1 MKKCAF
7 KRKIILFL
15 SLLILGSFNAE
26 SQNKIKGFSI
36 GTKLYPD
43 FFDTY
48 VGLEIDILSNNYVFS
63 LDDVYYEEFA
73 IFITPYERCNY
84 LSLLVGKY
92 IGHKYFRFQYQT
104 GISVVWGIERTNLDY
119 TDCAGWFCIYHY
131 NSKNIFTLGLPLEL
145 GFKFIPW
152 RYIAIGVDIES
163 NLNFDKS
170 FILPMLSLEGGI
182 LRDKIKKRSN

>member
-1 MKKCAF
+1 MKKYGF
-7 KRKIILFL
+7 TLKIIVIL
-15 SLLILGSFNAE
+15 SLLILCSFNAE

-36 GTKLYPD
+36 DTKLYPD
-43 FFDTY
+43 FRDTY
-48 VGLEIDILSNNYVFS
+48 GGLEINIFSNNYLFS

-73 IFITPYERCNY
+73 TLVTPYERCNY

-119 TDCAGWFCIYHY
+119 ADCAGWFCFYHY
-131 NSKNIFTLGLPLEL
+131 NSKEIFTVGLPLEL
-145 GFKFIPW
+145 GFKFIPL
-152 RYIAIGVDIES
+152 RYIAIGFDIES

-170 FILPMLSLEGGI
+170 FILPMITLEIGI
-182 LRDKIKKRSN
+182 LRDKIKN